1 MLDYTS
7 PKNRGE
13 DRQKVFIIG
22 GGGETVVKLLLLLT
36 AENSSRMLV
45 SEIAEPCSVVDA
57 VVGVVAVGVFMVVA
71 DEDNGE
77 GVVELIG

>member
-22 GGGETVVKLLLLLT
+22 GGGETV
-36 AENSSRMLV
+36 S
-45 SEIAEPCSVVDA
+45 P
-57 VVGVVAVGVFMVVA
+57 
-71 DEDNGE
+71 
-77 GVVELIG
+77 